1 MAPEGWR
8 WDGDWFINPEL
19 RLIHTLV
26 KFTLLYAAN
35 THTHDIHTHTYT
47 HKHIHSHS
55 CTITIHAQLH
65 ITLLYSVEFDA
76 DEGLN
81 TFQED
86 IYEHEI
92 RLPFTSFGHHE
103 VYWADVVCCVRM

>member
-1 MAPEGWR
+1 MHVRRMCFAQL
-8 WDGDWFINPEL
+8 I
-19 RLIHTLV
+19 IHTV
-26 KFTLLYAAN
+26 
-35 THTHDIHTHTYT
+35 TY
-47 HKHIHSHS
+47 SMS
-55 CTITIHAQLH
+55 
-65 ITLLYSVEFDA
+65 LYSVEFDA

-103 VYWADVVCCVRM
+103 VYWADVVS

>member
-1 MAPEGWR
+1 MAARKLELVFLKITHFYNSLLIR
-8 WDGDWFINPEL
+8 LHMCVYVHFI
-19 RLIHTLV
+19 IYTV
-26 KFTLLYAAN
+26 
-35 THTHDIHTHTYT
+35 TY
-47 HKHIHSHS
+47 SLS
-55 CTITIHAQLH
+55 LH
-65 ITLLYSVEFDA
+65 SVEFDA

-103 VYWADVVCCVRM
+103 VYWADVVG